1 MREHLLKGFYPNDN
15 GTNKIVL
22 NDKEIFGW
30 WVEGD
35 IVTDYCTGQ
44 KFIHPYGDSA
54 NESDKVN
61 EEGCLKFFSFEI
73 LPETVCEYTGL
84 ADKNGKKIFEG
95 HTCTDGQNLYEIVFD
110 RYQFA
115 VKVIK
120 TQLSL
125 MQKGDIFPL
134 WQFDNCERNGF
145 RKLEI
150 IGDIYNT
157 TEGI

>member
-61 EEGCLKFFSFEI
+61 EEGCLKYYLKPS
-73 LPETVCEYTGL
+73 
-84 ADKNGKKIFEG
+84 AN
-95 HTCTDGQNLYEIVFD
+95 
-110 RYQFA
+110 
-115 VKVIK
+115 
-120 TQLSL
+120 TQV
-125 MQKGDIFPL
+125 
-134 WQFDNCERNGF
+134 
-145 RKLEI
+145 
-150 IGDIYNT
+150 
-157 TEGI
+157 